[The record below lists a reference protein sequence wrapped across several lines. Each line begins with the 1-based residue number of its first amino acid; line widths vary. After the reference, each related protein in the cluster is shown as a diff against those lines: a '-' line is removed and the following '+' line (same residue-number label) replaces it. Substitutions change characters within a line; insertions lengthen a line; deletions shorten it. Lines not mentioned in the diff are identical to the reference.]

1 MSGTKSVFTAF
12 LLVVSGIFSGNVLA
26 QNQKLANGKWIQN
39 WFLAGPFLLTESSDE
54 TRHLPG
60 FSTDFL
66 TDSGGESNPKIKEGQ
81 KIKFGSETV
90 KWFKYQSP
98 DSIVNLDAVIS
109 KESFVMS
116 YAYTEIESEN
126 EGISLL
132 ALGSNDGG
140 RLWFN
145 GELVWDC
152 QDARGF
158 SPDDDVIPVAVRKGK
173 NTILLKVEE
182 RGNKWEFGTRF
193 LPFNLNDFVTT
204 QTLFRVINDSKG
216 NAGLHFNLKE
226 SIAKELFKSVQLEIT
241 DGNSGGKIWSGNWP
255 VQQKMDLPVDAGN
268 YQQNLLKITA
278 TLTDGSIW
286 NKEISFASGIPVN
299 HVLFENGKTDYSIIV
314 GSDASESE
322 KWAATE
328 LQHWLLEI
336 SGASFPIKTGGENSN
351 GKEIIIGYNSRSAA
365 FLSGEFKNPAS
376 NDETLHYKNVGS
388 SVLLW
393 GGNER
398 GTMYAVFSF
407 LENEL
412 GCRWYTPSVTI
423 VPEKEKFS
431 FQFLNHSESPSLQV
445 RNDFYFEAFNPIWA
459 ARNRMNGTLGFDK
472 TTPQPGGTENYWSVH
487 TFYPLM
493 PPAEFYDKHPE
504 YYSLIDGKRIHDHA
518 QLCLTNPDVLK
529 IITERIKKQMRENPE
544 YLIYDVSQNDWRNPC
559 QCDKC
564 QAIAK
569 KEGSESGPIIWF
581 VNQVAEAVEKEFPT
595 KFIGT
600 LAYQYTRTPPKN
612 IKPRN
617 NVVVRLCSIEC
628 CFAHDFETCPENQ
641 SFLADLK
648 GWSAIAPHMYI
659 WDYVVNF
666 SHYIMP
672 YPNFNVLQSNIKTL
686 QQNNSIGIM
695 EQAAYQSRGGEFA
708 ELRAYLISKLL
719 WNMDCDVENVIN
731 DFMYGYY
738 GRAGQFVREYF
749 DFLHGRLTPETHIHL
764 GLRPDDVLFSG
775 DFVSEAEK
783 IFDKAERVADNE
795 EIKRRVEMA
804 RLPLMYLKCK
814 RTPSEAVYDGTYE
827 RFNQIVK
834 REGITHFAE
843 AGVPHMESFH
853 RQMESV
859 QSEIKKGKE

>member
-1 MSGTKSVFTAF
+1 M
-12 LLVVSGIFSGNVLA
+12 
-26 QNQKLANGKWIQN
+26 
-39 WFLAGPFLLTESSDE
+39 
-54 TRHLPG
+54 
-60 FSTDFL
+60 
-66 TDSGGESNPKIKEGQ
+66 
-81 KIKFGSETV
+81 
-90 KWFKYQSP
+90 
-98 DSIVNLDAVIS
+98 
-109 KESFVMS
+109 
-116 YAYTEIESEN
+116 
-126 EGISLL
+126 
-132 ALGSNDGG
+132 
-140 RLWFN
+140 
-145 GELVWDC
+145 
-152 QDARGF
+152 
-158 SPDDDVIPVAVRKGK
+158 
-173 NTILLKVEE
+173 
-182 RGNKWEFGTRF
+182 
-193 LPFNLNDFVTT
+193 PFNLKEFVPT
-204 QTLFRVINDSKG
+204 QTLFRVITDGKG
-216 NAGLHFNLKE
+216 VAGLHFNLKE
-226 SIAKELFKSVQLEIT
+226 SIAKELFKSVHLEIT
-241 DGNSGGKIWSGNWP
+241 DCNSGNEIWSGNWP
-255 VQQKMDLPVDAGN
+255 IQQKMVLPVTGEN

-278 TLTDGSIW
+278 TLTDGSLW
-286 NKEISFASGIPVN
+286 KKEISFASGIPVN
-299 HVLFENGKTDYSIIV
+299 HVLFENGKTEYSINV

-336 SGASFPIKTGGENSN
+336 SGASFPIRTGGDNNN
-351 GKEIIIGYNSRSAA
+351 GKEIIIGYNSHSAA
-365 FLSGEFKNPAS
+365 LLSKEIKKPADT
-376 NDETLHYKNVGS
+376 DETLHYKNVGAS
-388 SVLLW
+388 ILLW
-393 GGNER
+393 GGKER
-398 GTMYAVFSF
+398 GTMYSVFSF
-407 LENEL
+407 LEKEL
-412 GCRWYTPSVTI
+412 GCRWYTPSVTV
-423 VPEKEKFS
+423 VPEREKFS
-431 FQFLNHSESPSLQV
+431 FQSLNHTESPSLQV

-459 ARNRMNGTLGFDK
+459 AHNRMNGTLGFSK
-472 TTPQPGGTENYWSVH
+472 TNPQPGGTENYWSVH

-529 IITERIKKQMRENPE
+529 IITERIQKQMRENPE

-569 KEGSESGPIIWF
+569 KEGGESGPIIWF
-581 VNQVAEAVEKEFPT
+581 VNQVAESVEKEFPN

-628 CFAHDFETCPENQ
+628 CFAHDFVTCPENQ

-686 QQNNSIGIM
+686 QKNNSIGIM

-719 WNMDCDVENVIN
+719 WNMDCNVENVLN

-738 GRAGQFVREYF
+738 GRSGQFVREYF
-749 DFLHGRLTPETHIHL
+749 DFLHSRLTPETHIHL

-783 IFDKAERVADNE
+783 IFDQAERVADNE
-795 EIKRRVEMA
+795 EIRRRVEMA

-814 RTPSEAVYDGTYE
+814 RTPNEAVYDGTYE

-853 RQMESV
+853 RQMEAV
-859 QSEIKKGKE
+859 QSELTKGKE